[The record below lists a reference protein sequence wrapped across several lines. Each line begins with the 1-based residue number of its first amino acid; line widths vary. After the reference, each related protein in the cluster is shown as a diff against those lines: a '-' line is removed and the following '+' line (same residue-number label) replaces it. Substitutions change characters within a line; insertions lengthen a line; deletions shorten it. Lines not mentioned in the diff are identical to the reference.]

1 MNTVDDTILMV
12 VEPWFSSEVGKDFLK
27 WENGGGFILSYV
39 GWRNKVNFSILSA

>member
-27 WENGGGFILSYV
+27 RENGGEFVLYHLW
-39 GWRNKVNFSILSA
+39 WRCQ

>member
-27 WENGGGFILSYV
+27 RENGGKRYYYDIGKRVI
-39 GWRNKVNFSILSA
+39 GIH

>member
-27 WENGGGFILSYV
+27 RETVVWLYYTIFGGDARESLS
-39 GWRNKVNFSILSA
+39 